1 VLLSQIETTVCSW
14 LFETGVMGQQQPE
27 ARALFAADY
36 AVVADDRVLLNAAVD
51 GPPDAP
57 VTVVLCHGYGL
68 NRTSWR
74 FQRAALAGSAR
85 VVTWD
90 QRGHGRSEY
99 GGPGSGTIGQL
110 GRDLYQV
117 IRQVVPDGPVVL
129 VGHSM
134 GGMAIMAL
142 AEDHPE
148 LFGHRVVAVAL
159 LATSAGPLKPSLG
172 LPVGGAAVHR
182 AMHHLAQ
189 RVTPDLQRVT
199 PDLQGVLKL
208 FRRLPGYRPV
218 TRELARRFGFASSAR
233 PEIVD
238 LVLDMLEAT
247 PLHVAGELFAQFRGH
262 DKRAALQALC
272 QVRTLVMVGAADL
285 ITPPSDS
292 EEIASAVPGED
303 LVVVPHA
310 GHALI
315 LERPELVNRWLMSL
329 VEPRGSQ
336 RAC

>member
-1 VLLSQIETTVCSW
+1 
-14 LFETGVMGQQQPE
+14 MGQQQPE
-27 ARALFAADY
+27 AKHLPTADC
-36 AVVADDRVLLNAAVD
+36 AVVADDRVLLHAALD
-51 GPPDAP
+51 GPADAA

-68 NRTSWR
+68 NSTSWR
-74 FQRAALAGSAR
+74 FQRAALAASAR

-99 GGPGSGTIGQL
+99 GRPGSGTISQL
-110 GRDLYQV
+110 GRDLYEV
-117 IRQVVPDGPVVL
+117 VRQVVPEGPVVL

-148 LFGHRVVAVAL
+148 LFGDRVVAVAL

-182 AMHHLAQ
+182 AAHHLAQ
-189 RVTPDLQRVT
+189 RITPDLHR
-199 PDLQGVLKL
+199 LLHEI
-208 FRRLPGYRPV
+208 RRLPGYRRV
-218 TRELARRFGFASSAR
+218 ARVLARRIGFASSASQAV
-233 PEIVD
+233 VD
-238 LVLDMLEAT
+238 HVLEMLEAT
-247 PLHVAGELFAQFRGH
+247 PPDVAREMFAQFRGH
-262 DKRAALQALC
+262 DKRSALQALG
-272 QVRTLVMVGAADL
+272 QASTLVMVGEKDL

-292 EEIASAVPGED
+292 ELIASAVPGAD

-315 LERPELVNRWLMSL
+315 LERPRQVNRWLMSL
-329 VEPRGSQ
+329 VEPRGSEQ
-336 RAC
+336 AC

>member
-1 VLLSQIETTVCSW
+1 
-14 LFETGVMGQQQPE
+14 MGQQQPE
-27 ARALFAADY
+27 AKHLPTADC
-36 AVVADDRVLLNAAVD
+36 AVVADDRVLLHAALD
-51 GPPDAP
+51 GPADAA

-68 NRTSWR
+68 NSTSWR
-74 FQRAALAGSAR
+74 FQRAALAASAR

-99 GGPGSGTIGQL
+99 GRPGSGTISQL
-110 GRDLYQV
+110 GRDLYEV
-117 IRQVVPDGPVVL
+117 VRQVVPEGPVVL

-148 LFGHRVVAVAL
+148 LFGDRVVAVAL

-182 AMHHLAQ
+182 AAHHLAQ
-189 RVTPDLQRVT
+189 RVTPDLHRV
-199 PDLQGVLKL
+199 LHQV
-208 FRRLPGYRPV
+208 RRLPGYRRV
-218 TRELARRFGFASSAR
+218 ARELARRLGFAPSAC
-233 PEIVD
+233 PELVD
-238 LVLDMLEAT
+238 LVLEMLEAT
-247 PLHVAGELFAQFRGH
+247 PLDVAGEMFAQFRGH
-262 DKRAALQALC
+262 DKRAALQVLS
-272 QVRTLVMVGAADL
+272 QVTTRVMVGEQDL

-292 EEIASAVPGED
+292 EQIALAVPGAD

-315 LERPELVNRWLMSL
+315 LERPQQVNQWLMSL
-329 VEPRGSQ
+329 VEPRGSK

>member
-1 VLLSQIETTVCSW
+1 VSLSQNETTVGSW
-14 LFETGVMGQQQPE
+14 LSEIGVMGQQQPE
-27 ARALFAADY
+27 ARAPFAADY

-51 GPPDAP
+51 GPADAP

-68 NRTSWR
+68 NRSSWR

-148 LFGHRVVAVAL
+148 LFGDRVVAVAL
-159 LATSAGPLKPSLG
+159 LATSAGPLKPRLG

-189 RVTPDLQRVT
+189 RVTPDLQ
-199 PDLQGVLKL
+199 PVLKL
-208 FRRLPGYRPV
+208 CRRLPGYRPV

-233 PEIVD
+233 PEMVD

-272 QVRTLVMVGAADL
+272 HVRTLVMVGAADL

-292 EEIASAVPGED
+292 EEIASAVPGAD
-303 LVVVPHA
+303 LVVVAHA